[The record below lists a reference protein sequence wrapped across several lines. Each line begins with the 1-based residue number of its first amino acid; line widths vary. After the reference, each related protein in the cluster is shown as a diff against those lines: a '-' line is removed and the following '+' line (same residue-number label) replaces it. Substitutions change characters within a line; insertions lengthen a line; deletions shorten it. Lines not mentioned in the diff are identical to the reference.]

1 MARFLK
7 VSAVTNARQGCKCS
21 VTRKFSSSVEGTT
34 SNREIFP
41 IMEKKSPALRVL
53 VVDDEALIRWS
64 IVETLTDLGYSVVE
78 AGDGNSA
85 LRTLDDASKPID
97 VILLDYRLPDSDSL
111 TLLSTIRRI
120 APTSQVI
127 MMTAY
132 GTPDVTRGAL
142 ALGAWRVMSKPFE
155 MREMAADVQRAS
167 RSHPPNRPTMNDV
180 R

>member
-1 MARFLK
+1 M
-7 VSAVTNARQGCKCS
+7 TG
-21 VTRKFSSSVEGTT
+21 KFPSSVEGTT

-78 AGDGNSA
+78 AGDGDSA
-85 LRTLDDASKPID
+85 LRTLGDASKPID

-167 RSHPPNRPTMNDV
+167 RSHPPTVLR
-180 R
+180 

>member
-1 MARFLK
+1 MARFLN
-7 VSAVTNARQGCKCS
+7 VRDECAPRYVQ
-21 VTRKFSSSVEGTT
+21 VTRKFPCSVEGTT

-53 VVDDEALIRWS
+53 VIDDEALIRWS

-111 TLLSTIRRI
+111 TLLSTIRRR

-132 GTPDVTRGAL
+132 GTPDVTKGAL
-142 ALGAWRVMSKPFE
+142 DLGAWRVMNKPFD
-155 MREMAADVQRAS
+155 MREMASAVQQAS
-167 RSHPPNRPTMNDV
+167 GARPPPQ
-180 R
+180 

>member
-1 MARFLK
+1 VTGKFPR
-7 VSAVTNARQGCKCS
+7 SAA
-21 VTRKFSSSVEGTT
+21 GTT

-78 AGDGNSA
+78 AGDGDSA

-111 TLLSTIRRI
+111 TLLSTIRRL
-120 APTSQVI
+120 APASQVI

-142 ALGAWRVMSKPFE
+142 DLGAWRVMSKPFE
-155 MREMAADVQRAS
+155 MREMAAAVQQAS
-167 RSHPPNRPTMNDV
+167 GARPPQ
-180 R
+180 

>member
-1 MARFLK
+1 
-7 VSAVTNARQGCKCS
+7 VTGEFRPS
-21 VTRKFSSSVEGTT
+21 VDGTT

-41 IMEKKSPALRVL
+41 VMEKKSPALRVL

-78 AGDGNSA
+78 AGNGDSA

-120 APTSQVI
+120 TPTSQVI

-132 GTPDVTRGAL
+132 GTPEVTRGAL
-142 ALGAWRVMSKPFE
+142 DLGAWRVMSKPFE
-155 MREMAADVQRAS
+155 MREMAAAVQQAS
-167 RSHPPNRPTMNDV
+167 GARSPQ
-180 R
+180 

>member
-1 MARFLK
+1 M
-7 VSAVTNARQGCKCS
+7 
-21 VTRKFSSSVEGTT
+21 TRKFSCSVEGTT

-78 AGDGNSA
+78 AGDGDSA
-85 LRTLDDASKPID
+85 LRALDDASKPID
-97 VILLDYRLPDSDSL
+97 VILLDYRLQDSDSL

-132 GTPDVTRGAL
+132 GTPDVTRDAL
-142 ALGAWRVMSKPFE
+142 ALAAWRVMSKPFE
-155 MREMAADVQRAS
+155 MREMAAGVQQAS
-167 RSHPPNRPTMNDV
+167 RSHSPAVLP
-180 R
+180 